1 MFERSISEECCISTS
16 RTSSF
21 RRSSTASS
29 SVMTWVRSSMMR
41 GSESTSSFPL
51 PTSVFT
57 TLRAMNSISSAFKR
71 MDMASISA
79 ASVCYRRRAMPLH
92 VVRHPLVE
100 DALGRLRD
108 HATPCEEFRRLAR
121 RVSLL
126 VAVEATRD
134 LSLSDVAVQHAARGD
149 RGPGMSSR
157 VVAVP
162 VLRAGIGMLEAF
174 LELVPQAEVGYFG
187 LERNE
192 ETAAARRYYEKV
204 PKDLAKATV
213 FLLDPMLA
221 TGGSAAMA
229 VDGLAGLGARRVR
242 LLSIVA
248 APEGVQHLEA
258 WCRTPSSIRRPST
271 ARG

>member
-1 MFERSISEECCISTS
+1 
-16 RTSSF
+16 
-21 RRSSTASS
+21 
-29 SVMTWVRSSMMR
+29 
-41 GSESTSSFPL
+41 
-51 PTSVFT
+51 
-57 TLRAMNSISSAFKR
+57 
-71 MDMASISA
+71 
-79 ASVCYRRRAMPLH
+79 MPLH
-92 VVRHPLVE
+92 VVRHPLIE

-108 HATPCEEFRRLAR
+108 RDTPCDEFRRLAK

-126 VAVEATRD
+126 LAAEATRD
-134 LSLSDVAVQHAARGD
+134 LALSERPVQTPLERTIGHGL
-149 RGPGMSSR
+149 SSR

-174 LELVPQAEVGYFG
+174 LELVPQAQVGYFG

-204 PKDLAKATV
+204 PKDLAHATV

-229 VDGLAGLGARRVR
+229 VDGLTGLGARQVR

-248 APEGVQHLEA
+248 APEGVDHLA
-258 WCRTPSSIRRPST
+258 AVVPDAIIYT
-271 ARG
+271 AALDRALNDRKYILPGLGDFGDRLFGT